1 MKHEQAKAI
10 TDVASEMYEIA
21 TDKGFHNGDVRG
33 TVPANFG
40 ACCAN
45 LHSEVS
51 ELWEAY
57 RHHELDRQCEKPVQ
71 LTCAEEELAD
81 IVIRAMDMA
90 TAIGVDLG
98 QSILKK
104 SEYNRARSYRHGG
117 KAA

>member
-40 ACCAN
+40 AWCAN

-81 IVIRAMDMA
+81 IVIRAMD
-90 TAIGVDLG
+90 TAHALG
-98 QSILKK
+98 ISLGNAIAKK
-104 SEYNRARSYRHGG
+104 SKYNEGRPHKHG
-117 KAA
+117 KKC